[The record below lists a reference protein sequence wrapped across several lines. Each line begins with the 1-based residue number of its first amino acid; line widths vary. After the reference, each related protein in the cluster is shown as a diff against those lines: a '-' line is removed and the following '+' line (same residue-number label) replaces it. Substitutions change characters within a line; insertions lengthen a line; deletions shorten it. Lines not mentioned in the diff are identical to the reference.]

1 MKVKAILRKLLC
13 SPKKVRLV
21 VDKIRG
27 LNVEKA
33 TGILLFVNKK
43 SAEPVLKLLNSA
55 IANAEN
61 TFKLKRENLV
71 IKEIKVDSD
80 GMYKRAMP
88 RARGMSSPILKRLSR
103 IELTLEDVV
112 VTETVKEVKVKKVKK
127 ETAVKTKKTAV
138 KTEEAKKITE

>member
-33 TGILLFVNKK
+33 TNILLFLNKK

-61 TFKLKRENLV
+61 NFKLKKESLV

-103 IELTLEDVV
+103 IELTLEDIVLDEKV
-112 VTETVKEVKVKKVKK
+112 DEVKVKKVKK
-127 ETAVKTKKTAV
+127 TKKTTV

>member
-27 LNVEKA
+27 LSVEKA
-33 TGILLFVNKK
+33 IGTLQFINKK

-55 IANAEN
+55 VANAEN
-61 TFKLKRENLV
+61 TFKLKKENLI

-80 GMYKRAMP
+80 GMYKRSMP
-88 RARGMSSPILKRLSR
+88 RARGVASPVLKRLSR

-112 VTETVKEVKVKKVKK
+112 LDEKVEEVKVKRVKK
-127 ETAVKTKKTAV
+127 ETTTKIKKTTV